1 MDALDATEEDKKIA
15 LYISLI
21 YDLGLVAFDESIMK
35 KKKKLQEADVR
46 MLKVHPFNT
55 INLIDTFEISD
66 DVRNIILHHHER
78 FDGTGYP
85 DQLQGQ
91 AIPFVSRILTV
102 VDAYCAMIS
111 KRPYRKAFSNLEAL
125 EEMKKGAGSVYD
137 PDVVNAL
144 AQVLSTA

>member
-1 MDALDATEEDKKIA
+1 
-15 LYISLI
+15 
-21 YDLGLVAFDESIMK
+21 MK

>member
-1 MDALDATEEDKKIA
+1 
-15 LYISLI
+15 
-21 YDLGLVAFDESIMK
+21 
-35 KKKKLQEADVR
+35 

-91 AIPFVSRILTV
+91 AIPFVSRVLSV

-111 KRPYRKAFSNLEAL
+111 KRPYRKAFTDQDAL

-137 PDVVNAL
+137 PVVVKAL
-144 AQVLSTA
+144 VQVLNTS